1 MHIKKHTA
9 LKKIIQNK
17 TLYLMVLPGMLF
29 LFLFNYLP
37 IGGLVLAFKKYRFD
51 EGILG
56 SKWIG
61 FKNFEFFISSQDI
74 VRITL
79 NTIYMNA
86 LFIITGTAASIFI
99 AILIN
104 ELKSR
109 IAKKLVQSTMLLP
122 NFISWVIAGYFVYAL
137 LNADKGLINN
147 LLARVGV
154 ETIDWYAAPGYWPP
168 ILVLSYLWK
177 NVGYLSIV
185 YLAAIVGINEEYY
198 EVAKIYGANKMQ
210 QIFYITIPLIT
221 PVISAMTLMS
231 IGRILYADFGL
242 FFNVTRDVGLLYSTT
257 DVIDTYI
264 YRALKN
270 TGDIGM
276 SSAVAFYQSI
286 LGFIL
291 VMASN
296 LTVKKISPE
305 NSLF

>member
-1 MHIKKHTA
+1 
-9 LKKIIQNK
+9 
-17 TLYLMVLPGMLF
+17 
-29 LFLFNYLP
+29 
-37 IGGLVLAFKKYRFD
+37 
-51 EGILG
+51 
-56 SKWIG
+56 
-61 FKNFEFFISSQDI
+61 
-74 VRITL
+74 
-79 NTIYMNA
+79 
-86 LFIITGTAASIFI
+86 
-99 AILIN
+99 
-104 ELKSR
+104 
-109 IAKKLVQSTMLLP
+109 
-122 NFISWVIAGYFVYAL
+122 
-137 LNADKGLINN
+137 
-147 LLARVGV
+147 
-154 ETIDWYAAPGYWPP
+154 
-168 ILVLSYLWK
+168 
-177 NVGYLSIV
+177 VGYLSIV